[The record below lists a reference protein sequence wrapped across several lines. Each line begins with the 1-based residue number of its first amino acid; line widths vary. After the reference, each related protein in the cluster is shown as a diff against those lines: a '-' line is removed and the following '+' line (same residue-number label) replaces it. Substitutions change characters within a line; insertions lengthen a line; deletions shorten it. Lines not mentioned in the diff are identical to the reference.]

1 MVKDLFEQ
9 MLEEFVLVRDFAIIM
24 AVAGAVTLL
33 FRWLRQPPILGY
45 LIAGLIIS
53 PYTIPILV
61 AEDIATIR
69 FLADLGLVLL
79 LFGIGLEFS
88 WNKMRGLGLTAP
100 IIGGI
105 EICTMLALG
114 YGLGRLFGWSTLDSF
129 FLGAAMTASSSAIIV
144 KILRDMGRL
153 ELLSSNIIVGVLV
166 VEDFAAI
173 ALIAVLSGIA
183 TTETASLSNIA
194 LLVLRVLIFAGASL
208 GFGALLVPRI
218 IEFTHRFHSREA
230 LLLTSI
236 SLCFIM
242 ALLGKYLG
250 LSVAVGAF
258 LMGALIGDTRYSQ
271 EVNEVVAPVRDMFA
285 ALFFVSI
292 GMLVNIFQFKS
303 FVFLVLAASAVFIL
317 GKIISNTLGT
327 FLCGFSGRTSLQ
339 VGTGMSQA
347 GEFSLAIAKVGVD
360 SGAVMPLLYPVV
372 AGATAITSFTTPYIM
387 RLADPITELLNRRA
401 SAPTKKY
408 LASFSNWV
416 RSVRRASA
424 GESTLAREIQ
434 HAGRNVFI
442 NLLLIMVFIGIGA
455 VVLQFVDAIA
465 DFTRISPS
473 IVGMLLSFL
482 ILILCVFA
490 LISLWR
496 HLSLMIDKTIRYLF
510 TKRSPARALNRET
523 LRIII
528 RYSIILPLSIFL
540 TVWSIPLIISLFHLG
555 SFALAII
562 FMLLATL
569 LYFLSTSVRNI
580 HRQLETTF
588 RGTLFGQERGK
599 EEKGQP
605 PGQTG

>member
-1 MVKDLFEQ
+1 MIA
-9 MLEEFVLVRDFAIIM
+9 EFVLVRDFAIIM

-53 PYTIPILV
+53 PYTLPILV

-100 IIGGI
+100 IIGSI

-114 YGLGRLFGWSTLDSF
+114 YGLGRLFGWSTLDSI
-129 FLGAAMTASSSAIIV
+129 FLGAALSITSSAIII

-166 VEDFAAI
+166 VEDFIAI

-183 TTETASLSNIA
+183 TTGTASLSNIA

-303 FVFLVLAASAVFIL
+303 FVFLALAASGVFIL

-327 FLCGFSGRTSLQ
+327 FLCGFGGRTSLQ
-339 VGTGMSQA
+339 VGTSMPQA
-347 GEFSLAIAKVGVD
+347 SEFSLAIAKVGID
-360 SGAVMPLLYPVV
+360 SGAVIPLLYPVV
-372 AGATAITSFTTPYIM
+372 AATTAITSFTTPYIM

-401 SAPTKKY
+401 SAPVKKY
-408 LASFSNWV
+408 LASFSNWL

-434 HAGRNVFI
+434 HSGRNAFI
-442 NLLLIMVFIGIGA
+442 NFLLIMVFIGIGA

-465 DFTRISPS
+465 DFTHIPPN

-490 LISLWR
+490 LIALWR

-510 TKRSPARALNRET
+510 TKRSPARVRNPAA

-562 FMLLATL
+562 FMLFATL

-605 PGQTG
+605 PGQTD